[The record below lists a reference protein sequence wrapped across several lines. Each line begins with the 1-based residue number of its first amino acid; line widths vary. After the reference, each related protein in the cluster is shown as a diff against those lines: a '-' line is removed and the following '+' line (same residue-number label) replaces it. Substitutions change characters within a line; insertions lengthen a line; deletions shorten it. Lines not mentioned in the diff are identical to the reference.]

1 MDKNIKEI
9 EDAASEEVKEM
20 DEKREHNDWREDFL
34 KTFLANH

>member
-9 EDAASEEVKEM
+9 EDVSSEEVKEI
-20 DEKREHNDWREDFL
+20 DEKRECHDWREDFL

>member
-9 EDAASEEVKEM
+9 EDAAYEEVKEM
-20 DEKREHNDWREDFL
+20 DEKREYNDWREDFL

>member
-9 EDAASEEVKEM
+9 EDAASEKVKKM
-20 DEKREHNDWREDFL
+20 DEKREYNDWREDFL